1 MDALVRIG
9 DTHPTV
15 FRWFADIITAEFK
28 SRLTEDLASQ
38 LDLYGAV
45 SNRQSSDVIN
55 SRFNSY
61 RLHQRVVPVNI
72 ARLTDVIGW
81 PVPAGLGP
89 SLFITRIQMD

>member
-1 MDALVRIG
+1 MGRAPLTALLATTDFVILA
-9 DTHPTV
+9 V
-15 FRWFADIITAEFK
+15 VLK
-28 SRLTEDLASQ
+28 SQS
-38 LDLYGAV
+38 YGAV

-89 SLFITRIQMD
+89 SLSITRIQMD